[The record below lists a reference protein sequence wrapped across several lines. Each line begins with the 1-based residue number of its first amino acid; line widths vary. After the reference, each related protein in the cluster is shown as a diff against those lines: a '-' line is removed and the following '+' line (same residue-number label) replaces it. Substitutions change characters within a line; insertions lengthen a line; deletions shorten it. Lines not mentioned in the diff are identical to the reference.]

1 MVSASRFGNAP
12 IGDLPPDERSA
23 AEQASADA
31 QRSRSD
37 AERPEPFEPLLAA
50 LSEWSGF
57 ASHYFTAQ
65 SDLVRLKVRRALV
78 LAMAWLF
85 GRIALYVAIGYA
97 MFLVLHGISGGIA
110 ELCGH
115 RDWAGNLITGGL
127 FLIGLGIALKIG
139 SKRFVSLTQR
149 RIQEHYEHRR
159 RAANAATENPARS
172 TSTPS

>member
-1 MVSASRFGNAP
+1 MPPQEPDSSSTQAEGGSASNG
-12 IGDLPPDERSA
+12 SA
-23 AEQASADA
+23 HGKPQ
-31 QRSRSD
+31 
-37 AERPEPFEPLLAA
+37 EPFAPLLAA
-50 LSEWSGF
+50 LGQWSGF

-65 SDLVRLKVRRALV
+65 SDLVRLKIRRVLV

-115 RDWAGNLITGGL
+115 REWAGNLITGGL
-127 FLIGLGIALKIG
+127 FLAILGTCLKIG
-139 SKRFVSLTQR
+139 STRFVSLTQR

-159 RAANAATENPARS
+159 RAANPPGPNATP
-172 TSTPS
+172 